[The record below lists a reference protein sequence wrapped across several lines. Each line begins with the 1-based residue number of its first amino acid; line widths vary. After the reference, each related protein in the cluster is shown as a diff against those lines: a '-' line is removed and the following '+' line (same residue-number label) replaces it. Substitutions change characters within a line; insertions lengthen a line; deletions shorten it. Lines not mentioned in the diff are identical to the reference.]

1 MADEV
6 QQVSTQRVKLPSL
19 SVRKVSASGQI
30 PLTRKPL
37 KMKGKAAKATPLSPK
52 ASGSSKSGPGQ
63 RKRSAKLKLQP

>member
-6 QQVSTQRVKLPSL
+6 QQVSTQPESQVAEPQSEAGER
-19 SVRKVSASGQI
+19 SGADPI
-30 PLTRKPL
+30 DAPL